1 MGYTNHAQM
10 LEVDSTSSEKAAMY
24 SLSILK
30 RHVNVPTDD
39 INLGMVDSFCS
50 LDEMIR
56 SVMIYVK
63 LDQLP
68 RRLSPFHVTILFYTL

>member
-1 MGYTNHAQM
+1 M
-10 LEVDSTSSEKAAMY
+10 LEVDSKSSEKTAMY

-39 INLGMVDSFCS
+39 INLGMVDSFFS
-50 LDEMIR
+50 LNEMIR
-56 SVMIYVK
+56 SVMMYVK

-68 RRLSPFHVTILFYTL
+68 RRLSPFHATILFYTL